1 MARGKR
7 SSKTAHITAWDLADR
22 LAAGSRPV
30 IVRDHEIEHGYFLMD
45 PCNLHPGEAAI
56 VAARLAQELDL
67 ALASNEIIATPV
79 AARRARRA
87 RARLAWP
94 D

>member
-1 MARGKR
+1 M
-7 SSKTAHITAWDLADR
+7 
-22 LAAGSRPV
+22 
-30 IVRDHEIEHGYFLMD
+30 IVRDHEIEHGWFLMD

-56 VAARLAQELDL
+56 VAARLSEELDR

-79 AARRARRA
+79 SERRARRA
-87 RARLAWP
+87 KARLAWP